1 MGTVLSV
8 SELRKVYE
16 VRRSPFSVT
25 KEIIRAVDSVSFE
38 LEQGETLGLVG
49 ESGCGKSTVAK
60 CITMLEKP
68 DDGSILFMGR
78 DWVHMPEQERRS
90 LRRQMQI
97 IFQDPFSSLN
107 PRKRV
112 LDTVAEP
119 LVAHRM
125 VGKEGLAD
133 RVLEVLKSV
142 GLDEDFLKK
151 YPHEMSGGQRQRVA
165 IGRAL
170 ATSPSFIVADEP
182 VSSLDVSVQAQI
194 INLFLDIREQF
205 RISMLFISHDLNIV
219 RFISDRIMVMY
230 RGKVVEIGEKEE
242 LFLHP
247 LHPYTRLL
255 MDASS
260 RVQAE
265 PKGRVL
271 FRTAAVPFL
280 NDAARK
286 RKCANTTVLC
296 SKGAKPSRRL
306 LSVPNNLD
314 EPLKNRRRRSTL
326 SSPATSNPNF
336 LTGFAI

>member
-1 MGTVLSV
+1 MGTMLSV

-25 KEIIRAVDSVSFE
+25 KEIIRAVDGVSFE
-38 LEQGETLGLVG
+38 LEQGQTLGLVG

-60 CITMLEKP
+60 CLTMLEKP

-78 DWVHMPEQERRS
+78 DWVRMAERERKG
-90 LRRQMQI
+90 LRKEMQI

-119 LVAHRM
+119 LVTHHM
-125 VGKEGLAD
+125 VEKEGLAD
-133 RVLEVLKSV
+133 KVLEVLKSV
-142 GLDEDFLKK
+142 GLDEDFLMK

-170 ATSPSFIVADEP
+170 ATSPSFIIADEP

-194 INLFLDIREQF
+194 VNLFLDIREQF
-205 RISMLFISHDLNIV
+205 KISMLFISHDLNIV

-230 RGKVVEIGEKEE
+230 RGKVVEMGGKEE
-242 LFLHP
+242 LFSHP

-255 MDASS
+255 MNAST
-260 RVQAE
+260 RVEAE
-265 PKGRVL
+265 PEGEAALPDGCCVFLARCGEREELCERGRPELKGPATHRVAC
-271 FRTAAVPFL
+271 F
-280 NDAARK
+280 
-286 RKCANTTVLC
+286 LC
-296 SKGAKPSRRL
+296 S
-306 LSVPNNLD
+306 
-314 EPLKNRRRRSTL
+314 E
-326 SSPATSNPNF
+326 
-336 LTGFAI
+336 

>member
-8 SELRKVYE
+8 SELRKSYE

-25 KEIIRAVDSVSFE
+25 KEIIHAVDRVSFE
-38 LEQGETLGLVG
+38 LEQGQTMGLVG

-68 DDGSILFMGR
+68 DGGRILFMGR
-78 DWVHMPEQERRS
+78 DWVHMTEHERKG
-90 LRRQMQI
+90 LRKEMQI
-97 IFQDPFSSLN
+97 IFQDPYSSLN

-112 LDTVAEP
+112 FDTIAEP
-119 LVAHRM
+119 LVTHRM
-125 VGKEGLAD
+125 VEKEAVTD
-133 RVLEVLKSV
+133 RVLKVLKSV

-205 RISMLFISHDLNIV
+205 TISMLFISHDLNIV
-219 RFISDRIMVMY
+219 RFISDHIMVMY
-230 RGKVVEIGEKEE
+230 RGKVVEIGETEE
-242 LFLHP
+242 LFSQP

-255 MDASS
+255 MNASS
-260 RVQAE
+260 GIPTEPEGEGTLPEGSCVFLQRCSERKEMCEKEMPLLEGPANHRVACF
-265 PKGRVL
+265 L
-271 FRTAAVPFL
+271 RT
-280 NDAARK
+280 
-286 RKCANTTVLC
+286 
-296 SKGAKPSRRL
+296 
-306 LSVPNNLD
+306 
-314 EPLKNRRRRSTL
+314 
-326 SSPATSNPNF
+326 
-336 LTGFAI
+336 

>member
-8 SELRKVYE
+8 SELKKFYE
-16 VRRSPFSVT
+16 VRKSPFSVT

-38 LEQGETLGLVG
+38 LDQGRTLGLVG

-90 LRRQMQI
+90 LRKEMQI

-125 VGKEGLAD
+125 VYKDGLAD
-133 RVLEVLKSV
+133 KVLEVLKSV

-230 RGKVVEIGEKEE
+230 RGKVVETGEKEE
-242 LFLHP
+242 LFSHP

-260 RVQAE
+260 RIQVESEGQGALPDGCCAFLE
-265 PKGRVL
+265 RCGEKKEICEHDSPLLKGPQNHRV
-271 FRTAAVPFL
+271 ACFL
-280 NDAARK
+280 
-286 RKCANTTVLC
+286 C
-296 SKGAKPSRRL
+296 P
-306 LSVPNNLD
+306 
-314 EPLKNRRRRSTL
+314 E
-326 SSPATSNPNF
+326 
-336 LTGFAI
+336 

>member
-8 SELRKVYE
+8 SELRKIYE

-25 KEIIRAVDSVSFE
+25 KEIIRAVDGISFD
-38 LEQGETLGLVG
+38 LEPGQTMGLVG

-68 DDGSILFMGR
+68 DAGRISFMGQ
-78 DWVHMPEQERRS
+78 DWVRMPEQERKG
-90 LRRQMQI
+90 LRKEMQI

-107 PRKRV
+107 PRKTV
-112 LDTVAEP
+112 LDTVTEP
-119 LVAHRM
+119 LLTHHM
-125 VGKEGLAD
+125 VEKGGLAD
-133 RVLEVLKSV
+133 RVLSVLKSV

-194 INLFLDIREQF
+194 VNLFLDIREQF
-205 RISMLFISHDLNIV
+205 TISMLFISHDLNIV

-230 RGKVVEIGEKEE
+230 RGQIVEMGEKEE
-242 LFLHP
+242 LFSQP

-255 MDASS
+255 MHASS
-260 RVQAE
+260 GLQIEQESEA
-265 PKGRVL
+265 
-271 FRTAAVPFL
+271 
-280 NDAARK
+280 
-286 RKCANTTVLC
+286 
-296 SKGAKPSRRL
+296 
-306 LSVPNNLD
+306 
-314 EPLKNRRRRSTL
+314 
-326 SSPATSNPNF
+326 F
-336 LTGFAI
+336 LTDGSCVFLQRCGVRKTTCKGNMPLLKGPPTHRVACFQQYPI

>member
-1 MGTVLSV
+1 M
-8 SELRKVYE
+8 RKVYE

-38 LEQGETLGLVG
+38 LEQGRTLGLVG

-90 LRRQMQI
+90 LRKEMQI

-242 LFLHP
+242 LFSHP

-255 MDASS
+255 MDASN

-265 PKGRVL
+265 PEREGALPDGCCAFLERCGEKKEMCEHDSPLLKGPQNHRV
-271 FRTAAVPFL
+271 ACFL
-280 NDAARK
+280 
-286 RKCANTTVLC
+286 C
-296 SKGAKPSRRL
+296 P
-306 LSVPNNLD
+306 
-314 EPLKNRRRRSTL
+314 E
-326 SSPATSNPNF
+326 
-336 LTGFAI
+336 

>member
-8 SELRKVYE
+8 SELRKAYE

-25 KEIIRAVDSVSFE
+25 KESIRAVDGVSFE
-38 LEQGETLGLVG
+38 LEQGQTLGLVG

-68 DDGSILFMGR
+68 DDGRILFMGR
-78 DWVHMPEQERRS
+78 DWVGMPEQERRG
-90 LRRQMQI
+90 LRKEMQI

-112 LDTVAEP
+112 FDTVAEP
-119 LVAHRM
+119 LITHRM

-133 RVLEVLKSV
+133 RVLEVLKRV
-142 GLDEDFLKK
+142 GLDEDSLKK

-170 ATSPSFIVADEP
+170 ATSPAFIIADEP

-205 RISMLFISHDLNIV
+205 KISMLFISHDLNIV
-219 RFISDRIMVMY
+219 RFISDQIMVMY
-230 RGKVVEIGEKEE
+230 RGKVVEMGEKEE
-242 LFLHP
+242 LFSHP

-255 MDASS
+255 MNASTKI
-260 RVQAE
+260 QAE
-265 PKGRVL
+265 SEGEGALPDGCCAFFERCGEREQMCEHDGPLLKG
-271 FRTAAVPFL
+271 
-280 NDAARK
+280 
-286 RKCANTTVLC
+286 
-296 SKGAKPSRRL
+296 
-306 LSVPNNLD
+306 
-314 EPLKNRRRRSTL
+314 
-326 SSPATSNPNF
+326 PATHRVACF
-336 LTGFAI
+336 LCP

>member
-1 MGTVLSV
+1 MLSV

-25 KEIIRAVDSVSFE
+25 KEIIRAVDGVSFE
-38 LEQGETLGLVG
+38 LEQGQTLGLVG

-60 CITMLEKP
+60 CLTMLEKP

-78 DWVHMPEQERRS
+78 DWVRMAERERKG
-90 LRRQMQI
+90 LRKEMQI

-119 LVAHRM
+119 LVTHHM
-125 VGKEGLAD
+125 VEKEGLAD
-133 RVLEVLKSV
+133 KVLEVLKSV
-142 GLDEDFLKK
+142 GLDEDFLMK

-170 ATSPSFIVADEP
+170 ATSPSFIIADEP

-194 INLFLDIREQF
+194 VNLFLDIREQF
-205 RISMLFISHDLNIV
+205 KISMLFISHDLNIV

-230 RGKVVEIGEKEE
+230 RGKVVEMGGKEE
-242 LFLHP
+242 LFSHP

-255 MDASS
+255 MNAST
-260 RVQAE
+260 RVEAE
-265 PKGRVL
+265 PEGEAALPDGCCVFLERCGEREELCERGRPELKGPAKHRVAC
-271 FRTAAVPFL
+271 F
-280 NDAARK
+280 
-286 RKCANTTVLC
+286 LC
-296 SKGAKPSRRL
+296 S
-306 LSVPNNLD
+306 
-314 EPLKNRRRRSTL
+314 E
-326 SSPATSNPNF
+326 
-336 LTGFAI
+336 

>member
-8 SELRKVYE
+8 SELSKVYE
-16 VRRSPFSVT
+16 VRRSPFSVA
-25 KEIIRAVDSVSFE
+25 KEIIRAVDGVSFE
-38 LEQGETLGLVG
+38 LPQGQTLGLVG

-68 DDGSILFMGR
+68 DDGSIIFMGR
-78 DWVHMPEQERRS
+78 DWVRMRERERKGF
-90 LRRQMQI
+90 RRQMQI

-119 LVAHRM
+119 LLTHHM
-125 VGKEGLAD
+125 VGKEDLGD
-133 RVLEVLKSV
+133 KVLEVLKSV

-170 ATSPSFIVADEP
+170 ATSPSFIIADEP

-194 INLFLDIREQF
+194 INLFLDIRERF
-205 RISMLFISHDLNIV
+205 NLSMLFISHDLNIV

-230 RGKVVEIGEKEE
+230 RGRVVESGEKEE
-242 LFLHP
+242 LFSHP

-255 MDASS
+255 MNTSAGVPVDSEGEGAPADGCCAFLERCGERAEICGKSKPLLKGPASH
-260 RVQAE
+260 RVAC
-265 PKGRVL
+265 
-271 FRTAAVPFL
+271 FL
-280 NDAARK
+280 
-286 RKCANTTVLC
+286 C
-296 SKGAKPSRRL
+296 P
-306 LSVPNNLD
+306 
-314 EPLKNRRRRSTL
+314 E
-326 SSPATSNPNF
+326 
-336 LTGFAI
+336 

>member
-25 KEIIRAVDSVSFE
+25 KEIIRAVDGVSFE
-38 LEQGETLGLVG
+38 LEQGQTLGLVG

-78 DWVHMPEQERRS
+78 DWVRMPEQERKG
-90 LRRQMQI
+90 LRKEMQI

-112 LDTVAEP
+112 LDTIAEP
-119 LVAHRM
+119 LVTHHM
-125 VGKEGLAD
+125 VEKEGLAD

-205 RISMLFISHDLNIV
+205 KISMLFISHDLNIV

-242 LFLHP
+242 LFSHP

-255 MDASS
+255 MHASNT
-260 RVQAE
+260 VQIE
-265 PKGRVL
+265 GEGE
-271 FRTAAVPFL
+271 
-280 NDAARK
+280 
-286 RKCANTTVLC
+286 
-296 SKGAKPSRRL
+296 GA
-306 LSVPNNLD
+306 
-314 EPLKNRRRRSTL
+314 PLKDCCLFLERCSERKGVCENDV
-326 SSPATSNPNF
+326 PALRGPANHRVACF
-336 LTGFAI
+336 LCPE

>member
-1 MGTVLSV
+1 MGAMLSV

-16 VRRSPFSVT
+16 IRRTPFSVH
-25 KEIIRAVDSVSFE
+25 KETIRAVDGVSFE
-38 LEQGETLGLVG
+38 LEQGRTLGLVG

-68 DDGSILFMGR
+68 DEGRIFFMGH
-78 DWVHMPEQERRS
+78 DWVHMAERQRKD
-90 LRRQMQI
+90 LRKEMQI

-112 LDTVAEP
+112 LDTIAEP
-119 LVAHRM
+119 LVTHRM
-125 VGKEGLAD
+125 VEKGGLAE

-142 GLDEDFLKK
+142 GLDEDSLKK

-219 RFISDRIMVMY
+219 RFVSDRIMVMY
-230 RGKVVEIGEKEE
+230 RGKVVEMGEKEE
-242 LFLHP
+242 LFSHP
-247 LHPYTRLL
+247 AHPYTRLL
-255 MDASS
+255 MQSS
-260 RVQAE
+260 TLQTEGEGEGV
-265 PKGRVL
+265 
-271 FRTAAVPFL
+271 
-280 NDAARK
+280 
-286 RKCANTTVLC
+286 
-296 SKGAKPSRRL
+296 
-306 LSVPNNLD
+306 
-314 EPLKNRRRRSTL
+314 PLKDCCVFLERCSERKQMCENDVPMLRG
-326 SSPATSNPNF
+326 PTSHRVACF
-336 LTGFAI
+336 LCPE